1 MKKINLSDY
10 TEISRLMYSYLK
22 KGKKELKNHVGKKI
36 SPGRL
41 LPLIDKEFKNGS
53 KIQVDL
59 IFDMRLFEYPFV
71 AVHYFKPSKN
81 LGARSADYVM
91 DNKDEVF
98 GEQNKDKHIVVKIGK
113 NKFVAIYK
121 RFDKNNFE
129 QGYPP
134 HEVIV
139 PSVGFYSLKTDTII
153 CSLKEI
159 ASFKNSS
166 L

>member
-1 MKKINLSDY
+1 MKRVKPSDC
-10 TEISRLMYSYLK
+10 TKVSVLMYSYLK

-36 SPGRL
+36 SPGHL

-59 IFDMRLFEYPFV
+59 IFDMRLFEYPFIEV
-71 AVHYFKPSKN
+71 NYFKPSKN

-98 GEQNKDKHIVVKIGK
+98 GELNKGKHIVIKIGK
-113 NKFVAIYK
+113 NKFVGIYK

-139 PSVGFYSLKTDTII
+139 PSVGFYSLKTNTII

-159 ASFKNSS
+159 ASFNKSS